1 MKTPKGLYRITPTV
15 YVCEQADC
23 PLCHGPLVDAHY
35 LNGRKTIQTMNGVLN
50 IAYRPSFVRGPAA
63 PHIRSRCP
71 PRAGS
76 DWRRCAVLMAT
87 M

>member
-50 IAYRPSFVRGPAA
+50 IAYRPKFCA
-63 PHIRSRCP
+63 
-71 PRAGS
+71 RALCWLPLS
-76 DWRRCAVLMAT
+76 SASI
-87 M
+87 